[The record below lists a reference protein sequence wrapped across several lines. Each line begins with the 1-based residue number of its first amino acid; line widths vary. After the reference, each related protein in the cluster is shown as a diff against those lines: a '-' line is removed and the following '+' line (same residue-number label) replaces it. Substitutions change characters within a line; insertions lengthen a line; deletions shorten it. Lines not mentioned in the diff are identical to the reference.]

1 MNKTIDAIIAGAGS
15 GTRLGHFIPKA
26 FVPIGGEPLLSYS
39 LTAFCSHPQIN
50 SVILV
55 VSADMLN
62 QAKDFVS
69 GNNDFKDRVI
79 VTTGGDERWKSVQN
93 GISLSTNEWV
103 LIHDAARPFVSH
115 EVINSLLEK
124 RSEFEC
130 AITVTPEV
138 DTIRTID
145 GDKCGVTVDRS
156 KLLRV
161 GTPQLF
167 KRELIASAFDQIEK
181 MDAPPTDEAALI
193 ESQGIAVGY
202 AWGDPIN
209 FKITTKSD
217 LKIAE
222 ALLERRD
229 EKMRLGGR

>member
-1 MNKTIDAIIAGAGS
+1 MNKIDAIIVGAGS
-15 GTRLGHFIPKA
+15 GTRLGHSIPKA
-26 FVPIGGEPLLSYS
+26 FVPICGEPILYYS
-39 LTAFCSHPQIN
+39 LCVFCSHPQIS

-55 VSADMLN
+55 VGADMLN
-62 QAKDFVS
+62 QAKDFIS
-69 GNNDFKDRVI
+69 SNEIFKNKVQ
-79 VTTGGDERWKSVQN
+79 VTIGGDERWKSVEN

-124 RSEFEC
+124 RGEFEC

-145 GDKCGVTVDRS
+145 GDKCGITVDRS

-167 KRELIASAFDQIEK
+167 RRKLIMSAFNQIEK

-193 ESQGIAVGY
+193 ENQGTAVGY

-209 FKITTKSD
+209 FKITTKAD

-222 ALLERRD
+222 ALLEKRNQQVR
-229 EKMRLGGR
+229 MGG

>member
-1 MNKTIDAIIAGAGS
+1 MNEIDAIIVGAGS
-15 GTRLGHFIPKA
+15 GTRLGHSVPKA
-26 FVPIGGEPLLSYS
+26 FVPICGEPILYYS
-39 LTAFCSHPQIN
+39 LNAFCSHPQIN

-62 QAKDFVS
+62 QAKDFI
-69 GNNDFKDRVI
+69 NDNDDFKNRVQ

-93 GISLSTNEWV
+93 GISLSKSKWV
-103 LIHDAARPFVSH
+103 LVHDAARPFVSY

-124 RSEFEC
+124 RDEFEC
-130 AITVTPEV
+130 AITVTPEI

-145 GDKCGVTVDRS
+145 GNKCGVTVDRS

-167 KRELIASAFDQIEK
+167 RRELIMSAFNQVEK

-193 ESQGIAVGY
+193 ESQGMAVGY
-202 AWGDPIN
+202 AWGDPAN
-209 FKITTKSD
+209 FKITTKAD
-217 LKIAE
+217 LEIAE
-222 ALLERRD
+222 ALLEKRD
-229 EKMRLGGR
+229 KEVRLGGR